1 MKIDICMPGKISD
14 KPYLKLIDLY
24 LERCAGRIK
33 VNLQHF
39 KGQNELFKA
48 VSTKAPLILLDEHAT
63 PKNTMDFVAW
73 LERHLHSGV
82 NSLTICLGAAE
93 GHESRLI
100 EKATEHISL
109 SPLTLNHQLALLVLA
124 EQLYR
129 AVSIMYNEPYHK
141 M

>member
-14 KPYLKLIDLY
+14 KPYSKLIDLY
-24 LERCAGRIK
+24 LERCARRLK

-48 VSTKAPLILLDEHAT
+48 VSNKTPLVLLDEHAPT
-63 PKNTMDFVAW
+63 RDTMDFVGW
-73 LERHLHSGV
+73 LERHLHSGI

-93 GHESRLI
+93 GHEPRLI

-109 SPLTLNHQLALLVLA
+109 SPLTLNHQLALLVLV

-129 AVSIMYNEPYHK
+129 AISIMYNEPYHK